1 MLNLEVVDG
10 PHYRRNLKPQYRGPI
25 QVWFDFLQREEK
37 MTSVPMDYEQR
48 CSCLSQVFRE
58 LVSRL
63 QSPQVTSSKA
73 RV

>member
-1 MLNLEVVDG
+1 MALTIAEILN
-10 PHYRRNLKPQYRGPI
+10 RNTEGTI
-25 QVWFDFLQREEK
+25 QVWFDFLQREAK